1 MANREILP
9 SSFRYNN
16 VETVDTVFSKILIG
30 LLFKDNTFVPG
41 VTMNDEY
48 NERAGQ
54 IYMRKLGKPTI
65 TETTATSSGALDLV
79 DTETADTL
87 VLIQKKDVL
96 SASEKCYEAVDEL
109 RASGKSVDKVKV
121 VVETFREK
129 CQVKWMSYLLAT
141 PAASDDVVVGGA
153 TRTADTTEDTTF
165 AGLIDSILAT
175 REQIRANGGKADVV
189 IVNPKM
195 EALFLKNA
203 ISAGNAFVP
212 ETNEEMYREGK
223 LGRLYGM
230 NVYVSNLIGDDTPIA
245 ASGVAGNS
253 GDAANCEY
261 IIYDHRTFGVAADI
275 YGPRLKESEH
285 LFGSKAQ
292 VQGIMGGGVANPA
305 LAYAKVVA

>member
-1 MANREILP
+1 MANREVLP

-65 TETTATSSGALDLV
+65 TETTATNSGALDLV

-129 CQVKWMSYLLAT
+129 CQIKWMSYLLAS
-141 PAASDDVVVGGA
+141 PAAADDVVVGGA
-153 TRTADTTEDTTF
+153 TRTADTTADTTF

-245 ASGVAGNS
+245 SSGVAGNS
-253 GDAANCEY
+253 GDAADCEY